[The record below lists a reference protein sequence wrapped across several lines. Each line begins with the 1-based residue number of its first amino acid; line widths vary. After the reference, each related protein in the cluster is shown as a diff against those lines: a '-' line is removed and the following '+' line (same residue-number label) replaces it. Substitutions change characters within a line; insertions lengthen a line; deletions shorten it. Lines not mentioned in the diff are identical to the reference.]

1 MSGLK
6 QTILVIDDSSIDS
19 AMLQSF
25 LSSYPYN
32 VLTAET
38 GEGGIALAIEHRPD
52 LILLDILM
60 PEVDGFE
67 VLKRLKTIKEF
78 EKIPVIF
85 LTALNDDNAKI
96 RAFESGA
103 VDYISKPF
111 NAREV
116 AARVKTHLDI
126 AMLTNSLD
134 FLLKTAAHEFGIPL
148 AVIDTS
154 LQMQQM
160 EFGESEYINA
170 ISSASAT
177 LQGVYKDMAYFLGS
191 SSKKTTKPERIRLS
205 DFVTNRVSYMSVLAT
220 AYGNGFEID
229 IEDDGATVYINESEL
244 ERVVDNILSNAVK
257 HSEKDGKVTV
267 KVSAV
272 NDKVMLEVKNKSRRI
287 DNMARVFEEF
297 YRDSRYSD
305 GLGLGLYIA
314 RSICKKNG
322 AEISGMCENG
332 YAIFRVYFG
341 RCGE

>member
-1 MSGLK
+1 MSSLK

-25 LSSYPYN
+25 LGSYPYN
-32 VLTAET
+32 VLTAEA
-38 GEGGIALAIEHRPD
+38 GEGGIALAVECKPD

-60 PEVDGFE
+60 PEMDGFE
-67 VLKRLKTIKEF
+67 VLKRLKSIKGF

-126 AMLTNSLD
+126 AMLTTSLD

-154 LQMQQM
+154 VQMQQM

-191 SSKKTTKPERIRLS
+191 SSKKTTKPQQIKLA
-205 DFVTNRVSYMSVLAT
+205 DFVKNRVSYMRVLAT
-220 AYGNGFEID
+220 AYGNGFEMD
-229 IEDDGATVYINESEL
+229 SDDDAATVYINESEL

-257 HSEKDGKVTV
+257 HSEKGGKV
-267 KVSAV
+267 AV
-272 NDKVMLEVKNKSRRI
+272 RVCAMNEGVMLEVKNKSRRI
-287 DNMARVFEEF
+287 DNMTRLFEEF

-322 AEISGMCENG
+322 AEISGICENG
-332 YAIFRVYFG
+332 YAIFRVYFR
-341 RCGE
+341 RCSE